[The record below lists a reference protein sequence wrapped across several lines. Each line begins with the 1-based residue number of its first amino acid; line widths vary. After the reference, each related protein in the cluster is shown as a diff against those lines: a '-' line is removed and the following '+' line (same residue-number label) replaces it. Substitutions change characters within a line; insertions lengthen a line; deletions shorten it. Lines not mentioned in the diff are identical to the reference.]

1 MVPAPSPE
9 QQVRFFQNLQYLL
22 AEGQFNSSYKFA
34 LLLSLGRWA
43 MENPDYDERNALDVG
58 ELAEHF
64 VELYWPQARPF
75 TSGALGRAV
84 AERPPGYGAQL
95 LPEWDMLLV
104 QNANGTFLK
113 VLELIRAEHQAG
125 HARFRD
131 VPPLRRR
138 QLMAEVRRSI
148 KEMPLWKLHTV
159 GGDGEFL
166 FLYRRADSDY
176 QLRFEPGIVAC
187 LAKFALLLEDVVRS
201 RWMRFVLGCNHRLL
215 ASAAQVE
222 EFLFP
227 DGRQGLGAWRRVLQ
241 EVQRADC
248 FYCLRPMSAE
258 AVVDHFLPW
267 VRYRRDLGHNF
278 VLAHAQCNQQKKDH
292 LASCAHLERWCQ
304 RNEEHGL
311 QLAAEFDREGLPHDW
326 ATLRKVAGSLYQ
338 IAENVD
344 ARVWQQGQK
353 HLVPLDAAWR
363 RILGVA

>member
-1 MVPAPSPE
+1 MALAPSPE

-22 AEGQFNSSYKFA
+22 AEGEFVSSYKFA

-43 MENPDYDERNALDVG
+43 IENPDYDERNALDVG

-75 TSGALGRAV
+75 TVGERERAV
-84 AERPPGYGAQL
+84 AEGSPTYGTQL
-95 LPEWDMLLV
+95 PSEWDTLLV
-104 QNANGTFLK
+104 QDRGRQLPR
-113 VLELIRAEHQAG
+113 VLRLILAEHQAG
-125 HARFRD
+125 HVRFRD
-131 VPPLRRR
+131 VPPLRRQ
-138 QLMAEVRRSI
+138 QLLAEVRRSI

-159 GGDGEFL
+159 GGEREFR
-166 FLYRRADSDY
+166 FLYRRGDSDY

-227 DGRQGLGAWRRVLQ
+227 DGRQGLAAWRPVLQ

-248 FYCLRPMSAE
+248 FYCLRPMSAD

-278 VLAHAQCNQQKKDH
+278 VLAHAQCNQQKNDH

-304 RNEEHGL
+304 RNEDHGP
-311 QLAAEFDREGLPHDW
+311 QMAAGFDRVGLPHDW